1 MVLVSLFLAPGW
13 RFSSW
18 HSNTSNN
25 NKLSDPQDFHSV
37 YFDISIGVSLTSPVR
52 QWGQAANDRMNT
64 RNKTQSQSPWLAILT
79 NLLATV
85 LLAALIGLGI
95 YVNLNKLVVSNISSN
110 GYKTVDLDTT
120 TWNIGCTIVGTAV
133 GLLAAVGFAMQD
145 EYLTRRELARDRGV
159 VALFLR
165 PLTIKRGVEQ
175 VFRLQ
180 LPLERTLLVLLTIA
194 TALTSATVVALFGIR
209 ATVDEIINP
218 AGSYP
223 LATLNSTFFESDD
236 TGGVY
241 PAGSPV
247 SSSQTSRLS
256 GFIYK
261 AAYIEGLKL
270 RDMYRPNPYGPPYV
284 PEQGSLGDTI
294 YGELNTRGIGL
305 NTSSYLQYSGMP
317 DGFNMPGRY
326 EFNKLQGSVFGTHVT
341 VSCQNASSQYT
352 ESETEVTG
360 LRDVH
365 VKTISK
371 PGGPNITAVSN
382 LVGVSG
388 FSSLVIASAVT
399 VDRQTGEPVHTIVVP
414 AFFDA
419 FGPTLIYECAYSGRE
434 YLADVLLASA
444 VSPIRIVRE
453 TDQGPL
459 LGPHVQQL
467 LANTTHM
474 LVASGG
480 AGGNLAQGFIDAT
493 FNADGLNSTADM
505 RGALETVFAQ
515 VSEAYISLLR
525 QTIERSNLYGG
536 GDSEAEV
543 RLYAT
548 VLRLGGGSHIAWVA
562 VLGVLLVGAAAGTVR
577 TCAGSGAV
585 AFEAQDAVRLLREA
599 LDDPALGDR
608 TRVGFEDGIVVL
620 GRDGRRARG
629 EGGARSAGGK
639 AAGGT
644 EVKAV

>member
-223 LATLNSTFFESDD
+223 W
-236 TGGVY
+236 
-241 PAGSPV
+241 
-247 SSSQTSRLS
+247 
-256 GFIYK
+256 
-261 AAYIEGLKL
+261 L
-270 RDMYRPNPYGPPYV
+270 R
-284 PEQGSLGDTI
+284 
-294 YGELNTRGIGL
+294 
-305 NTSSYLQYSGMP
+305 
-317 DGFNMPGRY
+317 
-326 EFNKLQGSVFGTHVT
+326 
-341 VSCQNASSQYT
+341 
-352 ESETEVTG
+352 
-360 LRDVH
+360 
-365 VKTISK
+365 
-371 PGGPNITAVSN
+371 
-382 LVGVSG
+382 
-388 FSSLVIASAVT
+388 
-399 VDRQTGEPVHTIVVP
+399 
-414 AFFDA
+414 
-419 FGPTLIYECAYSGRE
+419 
-434 YLADVLLASA
+434 
-444 VSPIRIVRE
+444 
-453 TDQGPL
+453 
-459 LGPHVQQL
+459 
-467 LANTTHM
+467 
-474 LVASGG
+474 
-480 AGGNLAQGFIDAT
+480 
-493 FNADGLNSTADM
+493 
-505 RGALETVFAQ
+505 
-515 VSEAYISLLR
+515 
-525 QTIERSNLYGG
+525 
-536 GDSEAEV
+536 
-543 RLYAT
+543 
-548 VLRLGGGSHIAWVA
+548 
-562 VLGVLLVGAAAGTVR
+562 
-577 TCAGSGAV
+577 
-585 AFEAQDAVRLLREA
+585 
-599 LDDPALGDR
+599 
-608 TRVGFEDGIVVL
+608 
-620 GRDGRRARG
+620 
-629 EGGARSAGGK
+629 
-639 AAGGT
+639 
-644 EVKAV
+644 